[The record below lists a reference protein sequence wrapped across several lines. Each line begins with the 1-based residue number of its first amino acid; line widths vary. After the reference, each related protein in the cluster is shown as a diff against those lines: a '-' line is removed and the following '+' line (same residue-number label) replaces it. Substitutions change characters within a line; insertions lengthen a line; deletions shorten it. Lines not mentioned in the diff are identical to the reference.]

1 MRSGIFELRLEPE
14 RAVYRIGDPIRLRV
28 TLFNR
33 TQQDYF
39 AFSYPPYDLSKLRIL
54 SDDGHLLAQRSIPG
68 FAMARSTSMP
78 SLLEFPAGK
87 ALDEY
92 PDPRD
97 SWKPKEWF
105 RCWGYDLDHPGD
117 YTITAIP
124 TVGAFQRLPNGK
136 SEGQE
141 FVTSPLDI
149 SNSVRL
155 KVIK

>member
-1 MRSGIFELRLEPE
+1 
-14 RAVYRIGDPIRLRV
+14 
-28 TLFNR
+28 
-33 TQQDYF
+33 
-39 AFSYPPYDLSKLRIL
+39 
-54 SDDGHLLAQRSIPG
+54 
-68 FAMARSTSMP
+68 MP

-105 RCWGYDLDHPGD
+105 DIRCWGYDLDHPGD